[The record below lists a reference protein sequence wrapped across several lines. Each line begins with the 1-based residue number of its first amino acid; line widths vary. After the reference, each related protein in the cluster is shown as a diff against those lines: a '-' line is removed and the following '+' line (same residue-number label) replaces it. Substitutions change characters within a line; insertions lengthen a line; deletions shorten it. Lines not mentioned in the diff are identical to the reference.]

1 MSHDIAGCELGF
13 ILNCSREL
21 QILKLPAALD
31 ALDKPIGLPPSLL
44 KKAEEVRLENGP
56 ERAEKLLEDVQ
67 TLSRRAEAILTEV
80 GAQIL
85 SRLVV
90 SLLYF
95 PQTEDILDQEAS
107 EDEHLRRN
115 TPTQRLPSHQ
125 ANEQLTTKAK
135 RHRNILNQAAESDAV
150 IRQRWEESQKFI
162 VQLTWDEVCSSL

>member
-1 MSHDIAGCELGF
+1 MSHDIVGCKLGF

-44 KKAEEVRLENGP
+44 KKAEEVRLEDGP
-56 ERAEKLLEDVQ
+56 ERAEKLFEDVQ
-67 TLSRRAEAILTEV
+67 TLSRRAQAILTEV

-95 PQTEDILDQEAS
+95 PQAEDILDQEAS
-107 EDEHLRRN
+107 EDEQLRRN
-115 TPTQRLPSHQ
+115 TPTQRLHSHQ
-125 ANEQLTTKAK
+125 ANEQLTTMAG
-135 RHRNILNQAAESDAV
+135 RHRNYLNQAAESDAV
-150 IRQRWEESQKFI
+150 NRQRWEDWEECI
-162 VQLTWDEVCSSL
+162 VRLTWDEVCSSL